1 MASLGFRSFEVC
13 GNLITVDFAGSLVAS
28 SSLADGAFYS
38 CRRLEAVNF
47 TESRVTSTI
56 ALQHAGQGAG
66 RST

>member
-13 GNLITVDFAGSLVAS
+13 GNLITVDFAGSLVA
-28 SSLADGAFYS
+28 SLADGAFYS